1 MAVAVGNRPGILA
14 ERLFNTIVRRAV
26 ATRMSEWIEKSRS
39 VNIFVTGK
47 TGTGKSSLVNGIVGK
62 DVAVEGDTLDPS
74 TDKVTMYQCMV
85 DDIEVNVWDSPGLQD
100 GTDRETEYIEDIK
113 RNCTKGDNTTV
124 VDLFIYCIRMSETR
138 FVKGNRDIRAMH
150 ILTDTLGMG
159 MWSNTI
165 FVLSF
170 ANDVVETGME
180 DHDLAG
186 KELEDHFN
194 KKLTNWTERLR
205 QTLEHDLL
213 IPEPI
218 AKGVRVIPA
227 GYHKSPQL
235 IEKSGD
241 YWLSQL
247 WMAALYTAKSEAQP
261 ALIRINE
268 RRLKSAEEVGQAG
281 IEQELIIAQPIIFA
295 EKGAEFGARHGVP
308 QLGAVQGF
316 ETGIEISTRLLLE
329 LGMNNKFITYND
341 FVEDDSEPPD
351 TNDDIS
357 DHPPGPDAEVGS
369 NDHDS
374 SPVYTNA
381 NTAPDTKG

>member
-1 MAVAVGNRPGILA
+1 MAVATGNRPGALA

-26 ATRMSEWIEKSRS
+26 ATKMNEWIEKSRA

-47 TGTGKSSLVNGIVGK
+47 TGTGKSSLVNGIVGRH
-62 DVAVEGDTLDPS
+62 VATEGGTLDPS
-74 TDKVTMYQCMV
+74 TDKVTMYQCVV

-100 GTDRETEYIEDIK
+100 GTNREPEYIEDIK
-113 RNCTKGDNTTV
+113 RNCVKGDDTTAI
-124 VDLFIYCIRMSETR
+124 DLFIYCIRMSETR
-138 FVKGNRDIRAMH
+138 FVKDNPDIRAMH

-170 ANDVVETGME
+170 ANDVVDTGVE
-180 DHDLAG
+180 DLDLAG

-205 QTLEHDLL
+205 QTLEHELM
-213 IPEPI
+213 IPEYI
-218 AKGVRVIPA
+218 AKGVKVIPA

-241 YWLSQL
+241 YWLSKL

-261 ALIRINE
+261 ALIKINE
-268 RRLKSAEEVGQAG
+268 HRLKSAEEIGQVS

-295 EKGAEFGARHGVP
+295 EKGAEIGARHGVP
-308 QLGAVQGF
+308 QLGALEGF
-316 ETGIEISTRLLLE
+316 ETGIEISVRLLLD
-329 LGMNNKFITYND
+329 LGMNNKFITYDD
-341 FVEDDSEPPD
+341 FVVENEDDSNPPD
-351 TNDDIS
+351 DS
-357 DHPPGPDAEVGS
+357 GQPDTEVTS
-369 NDHDS
+369 NDS
-374 SPVYTNA
+374 SAYNNA
-381 NTAPDTKG
+381 NSVPDSKG